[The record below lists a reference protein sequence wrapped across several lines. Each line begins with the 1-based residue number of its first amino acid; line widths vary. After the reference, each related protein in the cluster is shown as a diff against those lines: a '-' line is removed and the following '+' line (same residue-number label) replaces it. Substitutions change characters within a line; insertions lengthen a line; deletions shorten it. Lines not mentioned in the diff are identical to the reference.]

1 MGLASVAVQPVQEK
15 KKDVGRK
22 GRRRVPKALIY
33 EMRHGRPIYYRDYEK
48 VLAGELPLEAVMG
61 SSKLQS
67 WLIDVIVAFLHR
79 VLDRRKY
86 KVLSNELGFRFA
98 PRSWRNLD
106 IAIFEREK
114 VLAEGLTDEYV
125 ETPPQVVIEVDT
137 KADLGRYEGQVEWYM
152 REKTDDLLNAGVGR
166 VIWYTTR
173 DKRVLV
179 AERGK
184 RWFLTTWDDPIEVI
198 DGIVLNLAELLAAEG
213 VRVGERESEEG

>member
-1 MGLASVAVQPVQEK
+1 MTLAPVVHKPAK
-15 KKDVGRK
+15 KAKQ
-22 GRRRVPKALIY
+22 RRRVPKALIY

-61 SSKLQS
+61 SSKLQ
-67 WLIDVIVAFLHR
+67 WWILQIILRFLFAHLDLDKYLIALNEVGF
-79 VLDRRKY
+79 KY
-86 KVLSNELGFRFA
+86 A

-125 ETPPQVVIEVDT
+125 ETPPLVVIEVDT

-198 DGIVLNLAELLAAEG
+198 DGVVFNLAELLA
-213 VRVGERESEEG
+213 EEGIDLEALKR

>member
-1 MGLASVAVQPVQEK
+1 MTLAPVVPKPAK
-15 KKDVGRK
+15 KAK
-22 GRRRVPKALIY
+22 RRRVPKALIY

-48 VLAGELPLEAVMG
+48 VLAGEKTLEEVMG
-61 SSKLQS
+61 SGKLQ
-67 WLIDVIVAFLHR
+67 WWIIEVIVAFLLAH
-79 VLDRRKY
+79 LDRRRY
-86 KVLSNELGFRFA
+86 KVALNEAGFKYA

-125 ETPPQVVIEVDT
+125 ETPPLVVIEVDT
-137 KADLGRYEGQVEWYM
+137 KADLGRYEGQMEWYI

-198 DGIVLNLAELLAAEG
+198 DGIVLNLAELLA
-213 VRVGERESEEG
+213 EEGIDLEGLKR